1 MAIKLYTDSIE
12 RNSDIADVV
21 PLAVANLLQTPL
33 IIYSSKLER
42 PMESVQPDMK
52 LGNVTNLI
60 GSFWHIWQ
68 LLAMNIMMP
77 VSSQR

>member
-1 MAIKLYTDSIE
+1 MANQVK
-12 RNSDIADVV
+12 
-21 PLAVANLLQTPL
+21 
-33 IIYSSKLER
+33 SKYARTRMRYDNIQKAKVKSQLENKQR
-42 PMESVQPDMK
+42 P
-52 LGNVTNLI
+52 TNHIHLI

>member
-1 MAIKLYTDSIE
+1 M
-12 RNSDIADVV
+12 VV

-52 LGNVTNLI
+52 LGNVTTFDRI
-60 GSFWHIWQ
+60 I
-68 LLAMNIMMP
+68 LAYLAIAGHEHYDACIKPLHLYLDESNTQCN
-77 VSSQR
+77 VLD